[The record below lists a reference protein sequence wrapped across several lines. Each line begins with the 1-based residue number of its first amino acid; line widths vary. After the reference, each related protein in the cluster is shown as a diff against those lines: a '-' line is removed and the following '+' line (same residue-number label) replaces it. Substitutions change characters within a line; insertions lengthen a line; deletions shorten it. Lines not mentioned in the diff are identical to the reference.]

1 VTERRS
7 GVPASPGIALG
18 PAHLVERR
26 RVAVSRRS
34 LPAGEAAVEVEV
46 ARLRGAIARGREQV
60 ERVRDRVRAARHAPE
75 LTQMMEAHLQLLEDE
90 TLERAAERA
99 VREDRVNAEWAVRQV
114 AESIRGALEASGD
127 EFFRERR
134 DDVLFAAERIVRNL
148 AGLQPDPAADLP
160 PGAVVVAHEL
170 SPVDMS
176 HLVHAAAAAVVT
188 ETGSRTSHT
197 AILARAL
204 GLPAVVGV
212 EDLVGCVAEGVT
224 VAVDGARGEVVVAPP
239 TAEVPAFRERAR
251 RLGELQRALR
261 DEGERPA
268 QTRDGRRIVLLANIE
283 FPDEVDSALRGGAE
297 GIGLYRTEFLY
308 VGRPRPPSEE
318 EQLRAYER
326 VASRMA
332 PRPVTLRTFDL
343 GGDKFATRPQV
354 AGELNPALG
363 LRALRLGLRERDVF
377 RAQLRA
383 MLRAAA
389 SSGNVAVMFPMVC
402 GVGDFRDGLAV
413 VDEARDGL
421 RADGLPCPER
431 LPIGCMIEVPSAV
444 VVADLLARYAAFFS
458 IGTNDLVQ
466 YALAIDRGNERVAQ
480 LYQPFHPAV
489 VRLMRQAVRAGQ
501 AAGLPV
507 SMCGAM
513 AEDPLAIPLLVGL
526 DLERISV
533 APSSVPLAKAVI
545 RSIRYDDARRLV
557 DEALEARTAEEVAA
571 VFHDYARRA
580 YPELVR
586 ERLE

>member
-1 VTERRS
+1 MTERRR

-26 RVAVSRRS
+26 RVAVSRRP
-34 LPAGEAAVEVEV
+34 LPAGTAAVEAEVE
-46 ARLRGAIARGREQV
+46 RLRGAIARGREQV
-60 ERVRDRVRAARHAPE
+60 ARVRDRVRAARHPPE
-75 LTQMMEAHLQLLEDE
+75 LAQMMEAHLQLLEDQA
-90 TLERAAERA
+90 LERAAERT
-99 VREDRVNAEWAVRQV
+99 VREERANAEWAVRQV
-114 AESIRGALEASGD
+114 AESIRAALEASGD

-148 AGLQPDPAADLP
+148 AGLQTDPAADLA
-160 PGAVVVAHEL
+160 PGAVIVAHEL

-176 HLVHAAAAAVVT
+176 HLVHDAVAAVVT

-212 EDLVGCVAEGVT
+212 ADLVGCVAEGVM

-239 TAEVPAFRERAR
+239 AAELPAFRERAR
-251 RLGELQRALR
+251 RLGDLQRTLR

-268 QTRDGRRIVLLANIE
+268 ETRDGRRIALLANIE
-283 FPDEVDSALRGGAE
+283 FPDEVDAALHGGAE

-308 VGRPRPPSEE
+308 VGRPHPPSEE
-318 EQLRAYER
+318 EQLRVYER

-343 GGDKFATRPQV
+343 GGDKFATRPQT

-389 SSGNVAVMFPMVC
+389 SSGNVRVMFPMVC
-402 GVGDFRDGLAV
+402 GVGDFREALDV
-413 VDEARDGL
+413 VAEARDGL
-421 RADGLPCPER
+421 RRDGLPCPDE
-431 LPIGCMIEVPSAV
+431 LPVGCMIEVPSAV

-466 YALAIDRGNERVAQ
+466 YALAIDRGNERVAH

-489 VRLMRQAVRAGQ
+489 VRLMRQAVRSGQ

-513 AEDPLAIPLLVGL
+513 AEDPVALPLLVGL
-526 DLERISV
+526 DIDHISV
-533 APSSVPLAKAVI
+533 APASVPLAKAVV
-545 RSIRYDDARRLV
+545 RSIRHDEARRLV
-557 DEALEARTAEEVAA
+557 EEAFEARTAEEVAE
-571 VFHDYARRA
+571 VFHDYGRRA
-580 YPELVR
+580 YPTLVR
-586 ERLE
+586 ERLD

>member
-1 VTERRS
+1 MTERR
-7 GVPASPGIALG
+7 GGIPASPGIALG

-26 RVAVSRRS
+26 PLAVSRRP
-34 LPAGEAAVEVEV
+34 LEAGADAVEAEVE
-46 ARLRGAIARGREQV
+46 RLREAIVRGREQV
-60 ERVRDRVRAARHAPE
+60 ARVRDRVRDARHPPE
-75 LTQMMEAHLQLLEDE
+75 LAQMMEAHLQLLEDE
-90 TLERAAERA
+90 ALERATERA
-99 VREDRVNAEWAVRQV
+99 VREERVNAEWAVRQV
-114 AESIRGALEASGD
+114 AESIRAALEASGD

-134 DDVLFAAERIVRNL
+134 DDVLFAADRIVRNL

-160 PGAVVVAHEL
+160 AGAVVVAHEL

-176 HLVHAAAAAVVT
+176 HLVHGAVAAVVT

-212 EDLVGCVAEGVT
+212 EDLVGSVAEGAT
-224 VAVDGARGEVVVAPP
+224 VAVDGGRGEVVVAPP
-239 TAEVPAFRERAR
+239 AGEMAAFRDRAR

-268 QTRDGRRIVLLANIE
+268 ETRDGCRIALWANIE
-283 FPDEVDSALRGGAE
+283 FPDEVDSALGGGAE

-308 VGRPRPPSEE
+308 VGRPQPPSEE
-318 EQLRAYER
+318 EQLRVYER

-383 MLRAAA
+383 MLRAAV
-389 SSGNVAVMFPMVC
+389 SGNVAVMFPMVC
-402 GVGDFRDGLAV
+402 GVGDFREALDV
-413 VDEARDGL
+413 VAEAKDGL
-421 RADGLPCPER
+421 RHDGLPFRED
-431 LPIGCMIEVPSAV
+431 LPVGCMLEVPSAV

-466 YALAIDRGNERVAQ
+466 YALAIDRGNERVAH

-489 VRLMRQAVRAGQ
+489 LRLMRQAVRAGRD
-501 AAGLPV
+501 AGLPV

-513 AEDPLAIPLLVGL
+513 AEDPLALPLLVGL
-526 DLERISV
+526 DIDRISV
-533 APSSVPLAKAVI
+533 APASVPLVKAVV
-545 RSIRYDDARRLV
+545 RSIHRDAARRLV
-557 DEALEARTAEEVAA
+557 DEALEARTAEEVAEI
-571 VFHDYARRA
+571 FHGHARRA
-580 YPELVR
+580 YPDLVP
-586 ERLE
+586 ERLS